1 MAVRIPLVIVNGQ
14 IQQLQSG
21 DSIAD
26 HGQIKQM
33 TNSNAGAIVI
43 GSVVYADGADTV
55 DLAQAD
61 AEGTSQVIGLVQE
74 PTQIG
79 IAGTG
84 GIITG
89 GVMTATTG
97 EWDAVSDLTGG
108 LDVDDLYYLDETT
121 PGAFTA
127 TAPSATSE
135 YVVPIGI
142 GLSTTDMLLLNH
154 HRILL

>member
-21 DSIAD
+21 DTIAD
-26 HGQIKQM
+26 HGEIIQM
-33 TNSNAGAIVI
+33 TNNNAAAIPI
-43 GSVVYADGADTV
+43 GSVVYSDAVDGV

-61 AEGTSQVIGLVQE
+61 AEATSRVIGLVQE
-74 PTQIG
+74 PTEIG

-84 GIITG
+84 DIITG
-89 GVMTATTG
+89 GVMVATTA

-127 TAPSATSE
+127 TAPTSTSE
-135 YVVPIGI
+135 YVVPVGVA
-142 GLSTTDMLLLNH
+142 LSTTDMLLVNH
-154 HRILL
+154 ASVLL